1 LPQQILLPAEVMR
14 AEPFGKLRTAV
25 VEAHP
30 STGSGRMFQQ
40 ILLPAAVMRAE
51 LVEAHCSTDAVLS
64 EGLRRVFGAW
74 GSRCYSLAERMP
86 IRPNQP

>member
-1 LPQQILLPAEVMR
+1 
-14 AEPFGKLRTAV
+14 
-25 VEAHP
+25 
-30 STGSGRMFQQ
+30 MFQQ